1 MKIFQLEKGKIE
13 EQERDKNNES
23 LRSKGKICEILV
35 PDEPDKVEESTQNN
49 EELAKIEDAKI

>member
-1 MKIFQLEKGKIE
+1 M
-13 EQERDKNNES
+13 KNNES